1 MTHTITVQPSG
12 KQFEADEGE
21 TILAAAM
28 REGIIL
34 PYGCRNGVC
43 GSCKG
48 KVVTGQLGYPEGLP
62 AGITDEQSRGGDCL
76 FCKAVAYGDAT
87 IEAPVAEGV
96 ANLEVRTMP
105 CRVDRIEKLNHD
117 VARLWLKLPKNDR
130 LQFLAGQYLEFLL
143 PENRKRAFSM
153 ANAPHDDDLIEL
165 HIRHVE
171 GGLFTDQIFG
181 TSDTAAGIR
190 EKSVMR
196 IRAPLGTFY
205 LREDSARPIILVAGG
220 TGFAPIKG
228 VMEHALHSGID
239 RPIHLF
245 WGVRQAA
252 DLYLPELPVQW
263 AQSHANVEYTPV
275 LSDSP
280 EGQWE
285 GARGFVHEAVL
296 AAYPDLSA
304 HDVYMCGP
312 PVMITSGRDSFI
324 ANGLPEDR
332 LYYDSF
338 EYAAE
343 SEGK

>member
-1 MTHTITVQPSG
+1 MTYTITVQPSG
-12 KQFEADEGE
+12 KQFDANEGE
-21 TILAAAM
+21 TLLDAAM
-28 REGIIL
+28 RNGIVL

-48 KVVTGQLGYPEGLP
+48 KVIDGQLGYPQGLP
-62 AGITDEQSRGGDCL
+62 GGITEEESRAGNCL
-76 FCKAVAYGDAT
+76 FCQAVAYGDAT
-87 IEAPVAEGV
+87 IESTVAEGV
-96 ANLEVRTMP
+96 ADLEVRTMP

-153 ANAPHDDDLIEL
+153 ANAPHDDELIEL

-181 TSDTAAGIR
+181 DGESPAGIR

-205 LREDSARPIILVAGG
+205 LREDSERPIILVAGG

-228 VMEHALHSGID
+228 VVEHAIHAGVK
-239 RPIHLF
+239 RPIHVF
-245 WGVRQAA
+245 WGVRGED
-252 DLYLPELPVQW
+252 DLYLPELPRSW
-263 AQSHANVEYTPV
+263 ATEHANIDYTPV
-275 LSDSP
+275 LSDTP
-280 EGQWE
+280 TGAWD

-296 AAYPDLSA
+296 TAYPDLSG

-312 PVMITSGRDSFI
+312 PIMITSGRDAFFDR
-324 ANGLPEDR
+324 GLSADQ
-332 LYYDSF
+332 LFYDSF

-343 SEGK
+343 SEG